1 MLSDAKLEYVT
12 TTLNNWS
19 ALGAPSVARAGEQLG
34 ELLAE
39 MREALKVGV
48 SDSAEVSALIG
59 AKVPDDMRQGVGN
72 IRKQNGLSSN
82 EVKKLREQLE
92 DAHVDVLE
100 QMVNKH
106 EIALPKLSGSWTD
119 DDFIA
124 WLSFIPV
131 MPEEMLGLMKDVKKW
146 WNEVGNFLT

>member
-1 MLSDAKLEYVT
+1 MLSDAKFEYVT

-19 ALGAPSVARAGEQLG
+19 ALGTPSVSRAGEQMG

-39 MREALKVGV
+39 MREALKGGV
-48 SDSAEVSALIG
+48 SESAEVAARIG
-59 AKVPDDMRQGVGN
+59 AKVPEDMRTGVAN
-72 IRKQNGLSSN
+72 IRRQGRLSDN

-92 DAHVDVLE
+92 DTHVLVLE
-100 QMVNKH
+100 QMVDKH
-106 EIALPKLSGSWTD
+106 EIGLPKLSNIWTD

-124 WLSFIPV
+124 WVSFIAV
-131 MPEEMLGLMKDVKKW
+131 MPEEMLALMKDVKKW